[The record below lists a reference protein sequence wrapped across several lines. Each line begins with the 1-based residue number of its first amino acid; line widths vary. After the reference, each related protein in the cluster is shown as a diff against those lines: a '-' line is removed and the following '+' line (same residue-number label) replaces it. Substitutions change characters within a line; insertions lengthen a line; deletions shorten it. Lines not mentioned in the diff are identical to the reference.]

1 MKTNVVWELTAIS
14 IRLVQIL
21 LVAIS
26 VRAMR
31 DLPETDSFVK
41 VNEQDGLHFETILA
55 FVTATF
61 RKIVEVF

>member
-21 LVAIS
+21 LVVIS

-31 DLPETDSFVK
+31 DLPEMDPSVK
-41 VNEQDGLHFETILA
+41 VNEQDGFHSKTILA
-55 FVTATF
+55 FVTVTY
-61 RKIVEVF
+61 